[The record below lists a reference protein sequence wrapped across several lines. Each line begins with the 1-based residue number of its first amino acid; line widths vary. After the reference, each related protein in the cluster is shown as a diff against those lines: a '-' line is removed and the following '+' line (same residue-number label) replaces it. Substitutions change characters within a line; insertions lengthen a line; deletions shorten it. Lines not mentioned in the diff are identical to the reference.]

1 MSVGGERIAGT
12 DSRQLL
18 MIDNQTPVQP
28 SPPVTQHRDAMQRDR
43 QQRATLV
50 DQRSDALDSNSI
62 ETSSHPRFLKGHA
75 TQGRVGIHG
84 RNQPKFHGSSDKSL
98 GVSPKGSAEDHSLEN
113 TVNNIDF

>member
-50 DQRSDALDSNSI
+50 D
-62 ETSSHPRFLKGHA
+62 
-75 TQGRVGIHG
+75 
-84 RNQPKFHGSSDKSL
+84 
-98 GVSPKGSAEDHSLEN
+98 
-113 TVNNIDF
+113 